1 MSDHDPFDG
10 VYETSGASP
19 QVEVPPSEAQA
30 APAPTTAQPA
40 AGEQPSK
47 HRETY
52 TLGWLRRQDK
62 DDLQAIARDRG
73 LDTTGT
79 RDVLIA
85 RIAESQ

>member
-10 VYETSGASP
+10 VYETSSASSK
-19 QVEVPPSEAQA
+19 VEVPPSEAQA

-40 AGEQPSK
+40 AGEQ
-47 HRETY
+47 RETY

-62 DDLQAIARDRG
+62 DDLQDIARDRG

-85 RIAESQ
+85 RIAENQ